1 MGMASTSLHASD
13 LGYHVYR
20 SPPLHVSTS
29 ASLTTINLTSPS
41 PESPRWLVA
50 QGRIED
56 AHLVVARVN
65 ARGDK
70 TDPRVVIEFQRIVDA
85 LHMDKAV
92 AAQAMSPKELIR
104 TPTARRRLAIGASPG
119 LFSCIAGN
127 IIASYYLGQS
137 LTQSGITDRNDQL
150 KAVRP
155 ISKHT
160 RWHPADRAECRTQCL
175 VLGVLS
181 MRYPT
186 CCPMGSKINSLDRP
200 VPPHRPAVHYW
211 RSHQEVQRESRGSIT
226 GTDLRERRL
235 HLPFPRCLFD
245 RMDSL
250 VSAIQYLG
258 WLSLIQ

>member
-1 MGMASTSLHASD
+1 MLRIQRWCVDRCRSNSRYRPNELD
-13 LGYHVYR
+13 LGLAGTRLYAGYLGDLMYR
-20 SPPLHVSTS
+20 RPTIHVS
-29 ASLTTINLTSPS
+29 SPTMFGTYANVTS

-70 TDPRVVIEFQRIVDA
+70 TDPRVIVEFQRIVDA

-92 AAQAMSPKELIR
+92 AAKAMSPKELIR

-150 KAVRP
+150 KAV
-155 ISKHT
+155 S
-160 RWHPADRAECRTQCL
+160 
-175 VLGVLS
+175 
-181 MRYPT
+181 
-186 CCPMGSKINSLDRP
+186 
-200 VPPHRPAVHYW
+200 
-211 RSHQEVQRESRGSIT
+211 
-226 GTDLRERRL
+226 
-235 HLPFPRCLFD
+235 
-245 RMDSL
+245 
-250 VSAIQYLG
+250 YL
-258 WLSLIQ
+258 LKDV